1 MARGRP
7 RARDHLLDTL
17 SRLLALSR
25 RELAVLV
32 AAFVLSL
39 PAVTPRIYASD
50 EIQYYSYL
58 RSLWFDGDVS
68 FENEYRYFFDR
79 NVGRGEGFHATFLEP
94 YTDAGRR
101 PSFATI
107 GCALLW
113 SPFYAVADLVT
124 RVRGGPPDGFSRP
137 YVAAVAYGSAFYG
150 FVAILLSIGAA
161 RRLAG
166 PGLLAGILI
175 WLGTP
180 LLFYMY
186 VSPPYSHACSA
197 FAVALFV
204 TIWLHARER
213 WTVGGAI
220 ALGLSGALMAMVREQ
235 DAFLAL
241 GPAVDFVATAFLNRD
256 GSLSITRSSR
266 GPTPARGRLA
276 PSAFAEASADRRSLG
291 GGWSRSPAAAGAAD
305 TAIRINQGRPG
316 TTSVARAI
324 LVAATGCFAFALGLL
339 PQLFAYKALN
349 GHFGPSRLVTR
360 KMNWQAPHAIEVLAS
375 PEHGFFLWTP
385 LAALTLA
392 GLVVLAVRGQPPARR
407 VAWCALLMVAVQI
420 YVSGSVESWTVA
432 GAFGQ
437 RRFVA
442 LTIVLTIGLAAL
454 IAAVPR
460 GVARPALALTLG
472 LCVWWNVALIAE
484 FGTGLM
490 NRQRLELRKNAYDA
504 FVTLPQQLPGLAQ
517 RYFLDR
523 NSFYRQKEE

>member
-1 MARGRP
+1 M
-7 RARDHLLDTL
+7 
-17 SRLLALSR
+17 
-25 RELAVLV
+25 LV

-50 EIQYYSYL
+50 EIQYFSYL

-79 NVGRGEGFHATFLEP
+79 NVGRGEGFHATFLEQS
-94 YTDAGRR
+94 TDAGRR

-113 SPFYAVADLVT
+113 SPFYAVADLLT
-124 RVRGGPPDGFSRP
+124 RARGGPPDGFSRP
-137 YVAAVAYGSAFYG
+137 YVAAVAHGSAFYG

-166 PGLLAGILI
+166 RGLLAGILI

-241 GPAVDFVATAFLNRD
+241 GPAVDFVWTFVRGD
-256 GSLSITRSSR
+256 SVSIYQSSR
-266 GPTPARGRLA
+266 GPTPARGSLA
-276 PSAFAEASADRRSLG
+276 L
-291 GGWSRSPAAAGAAD
+291 SRSAAAAGAAD
-305 TAIRINQGRPG
+305 TAIGINYRQSG
-316 TTSVARAI
+316 TTSFAKAI
-324 LVAATGCFAFALGLL
+324 LVAATGCFAFGVGLL
-339 PQLFAYKALN
+339 PQFLAYKALN
-349 GHFGPSRLVTR
+349 GHFGPSTLVTR

-385 LAALTLA
+385 LAALALA
-392 GLVVLAVRGQPPARR
+392 GLVVLALRGQAHARR

-442 LTIVLTIGLAAL
+442 LTILLTIGLAAL
-454 IAAVPR
+454 VAVVPR

-490 NRQRLELRKNAYDA
+490 NRQRLELRKNVYDA
-504 FVTLPQQLPGLAQ
+504 FVTVPRQLPGLAH
-517 RYFLDR
+517 RYVLDR
-523 NSFYRQKEE
+523 GSFYRQKEQ

>member
-1 MARGRP
+1 M
-7 RARDHLLDTL
+7 
-17 SRLLALSR
+17 
-25 RELAVLV
+25 LV

-50 EIQYYSYL
+50 EIQYFSYL

-79 NVGRGEGFHATFLEP
+79 NVGRGEGFHATFLEQ

-166 PGLLAGILI
+166 RGLLAGILV

-180 LLFYMY
+180 LVFYMY

-241 GPAVDFVATAFLNRD
+241 GPAVDYVWTLVRGD
-256 GSLSITRSSR
+256 SVSIFQSSR
-266 GPTPARGRLA
+266 GPTPARTRSATSRLA
-276 PSAFAEASADRRSLG
+276 R
-291 GGWSRSPAAAGAAD
+291 AAGAAD
-305 TAIRINQGRPG
+305 TAIGINQRQPG
-316 TTSVARAI
+316 TASVAGAL
-324 LVAATGCFAFALGLL
+324 LVAATGCFAFAIGLL
-339 PQLFAYKALN
+339 PQLLAYKALN
-349 GHFGPSRLVTR
+349 GRFGPSRLVMR

-385 LAALTLA
+385 LAALALA
-392 GLVVLAVRGQPPARR
+392 GLVVLAVRGQAHARR

-442 LTIVLTIGLAAL
+442 LTILLTIGLAAL
-454 IAAVPR
+454 VAAVPR

-472 LCVWWNVALIAE
+472 LSVWWNVALIAE
-484 FGTGLM
+484 FGTGMM

-504 FVTLPQQLPGLAQ
+504 FVTLPQQLPGLAH

-523 NSFYRQKEE
+523 NSFYRQKED